1 MLKIIFKFNL
11 DQTSGCNCSSFTT
24 ESCDKKGCKTYG
36 NCIGRKPIC
45 YVNEPSNCPDLK
57 DSSKH
62 PGKRYS
68 SKACRNIKFRRN
80 YNYS

>member
-1 MLKIIFKFNL
+1 MLKIIFKFDL
-11 DQTSGCNCSSFTT
+11 DQTAGCNCSSFTT

-45 YVNEPSNCPDLK
+45 YVNEPSNCP
-57 DSSKH
+57 
-62 PGKRYS
+62 RYS
-68 SKACRNIKFRRN
+68 SKACRDIKFRRN